1 MIETLSLA
9 LGSSWASGLNL
20 YAALSVMGLLQY
32 LDKIRLPES
41 MAVIG
46 EPVVIAVA
54 LFFYCIEFFADKIPL
69 VDSLWDGLQGFVKIP
84 AGAVLAAGSVYDVAP
99 EYMLIA
105 GLGGLGVAASSHLSN
120 ASMRLAVNAS
130 PEPVSNIA
138 ASAGKDL
145 TTVAGIWSAINYP
158 WFFIAAFILWCTAL
172 IIFWKKLSRK
182 VSNYKQ
188 EN

>member
-1 MIETLSLA
+1 
-9 LGSSWASGLNL
+9 
-20 YAALSVMGLLQY
+20 MGLLQY
-32 LDKIRLPES
+32 FDKIRLPES

-158 WFFIAAFILWCTAL
+158 WFFIAAFILWCTCLLYTSDAAD
-172 IIFWKKLSRK
+172 
-182 VSNYKQ
+182 
-188 EN
+188 E